1 MEDVDLARMVD
12 ARNCV
17 DHAKKK
23 KEEVQEKPKKRGG
36 IQLIVDNKPKRKI
49 KKENKNVESI
59 IDDLNLLAKELH

>member
-23 KEEVQEKPKKRGG
+23 EEEVASRGG
-36 IQLIVDNKPKRKI
+36 GGERRRKI
-49 KKENKNVESI
+49 K
-59 IDDLNLLAKELH
+59 